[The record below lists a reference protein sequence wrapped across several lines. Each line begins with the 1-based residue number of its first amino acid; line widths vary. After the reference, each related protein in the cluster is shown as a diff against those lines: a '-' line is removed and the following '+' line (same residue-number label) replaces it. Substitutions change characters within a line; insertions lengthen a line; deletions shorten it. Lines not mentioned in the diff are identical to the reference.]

1 MRGDGEAPP
10 CLVVRDVRVRVQGEC
25 FACGEGED
33 VRVYAELGFEVQR
46 VHGLGS
52 VDQGSGLLDVDDWKD
67 AMVEEMAERYC
78 CIVSGE
84 RCAEWRRMCVRY
96 IRYRCRVVVV
106 CKGPVVLMSLRQDD
120 ARWLGASKPWDVV
133 KLRIKSRALNDSTD
147 SAKA

>member
-10 CLVVRDVRVRVQGEC
+10 CLVVRDVRVRVQGSASRAAKVKTSEYM
-25 FACGEGED
+25 
-33 VRVYAELGFEVQR
+33 RNS
-46 VHGLGS
+46 GLRCSESMGWGS